1 MTNNQPGDTCCD
13 VENLF
18 LRIAQ
23 ALAEKWD
30 KAELETY
37 LADLLM
43 DNCGARQ
50 GFPAA
55 VVEEPM
61 RIDAILSELS
71 DQRKRFLPIP
81 DDADFMFDGL

>member
-1 MTNNQPGDTCCD
+1 MTTNQPGDTRCNL
-13 VENLF
+13 ENLF
-18 LRIAQ
+18 PRIAQ
-23 ALAEKWD
+23 ALTEKWD
-30 KAELETY
+30 KPELETY

-43 DNCGARQ
+43 DNRGARQ

-55 VVEEPM
+55 VVEELM
-61 RIDAILSELS
+61 LIDAILWELS